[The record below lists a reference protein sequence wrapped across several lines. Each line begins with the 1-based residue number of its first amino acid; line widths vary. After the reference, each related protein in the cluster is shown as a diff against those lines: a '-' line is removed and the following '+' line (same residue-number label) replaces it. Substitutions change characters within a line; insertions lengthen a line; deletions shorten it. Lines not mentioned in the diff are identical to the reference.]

1 MGRTRAA
8 GNNAPNAVRD
18 GATYRAGA
26 GKNGAARSAP
36 ASGPRHILGISA
48 VVAVFALVGLT
59 LWRPLSVL
67 ITVPVIA
74 VLALIVRT
82 AVPVPALGRSGAGAR
97 ARRPASQGGGSATA
111 PRGSSTGSRGSS
123 TGPRDAAR
131 RPAGAGRYDDMPPYD
146 QEADPAATSM
156 TRRPARP
163 AADRER
169 PATARYERD
178 DARRPRQP
186 ELETPPRRSAAGPGA
201 ARYGDRDDNR
211 RTPAED
217 PRYAGSRSR
226 EAARDRSRDRQ
237 PDAADYPAYGS
248 TGPRAAGGR
257 DGYDHAFPAGQDT
270 RRPAS
275 RGSSTG
281 PRYPQD
287 AADEWRYTGRH
298 PGAGPDPRAPGA
310 SDRQDPQEEYDGH
323 DEYGNELYAS
333 DRGDSRAVQ
342 VGRWR
347 GWRQPDWDDDAE
359 PEPEPDEDMMHTMA
373 LDMRGYLDDTG
384 SFRMP

>member
-8 GNNAPNAVRD
+8 GNNAANAVRD

-26 GKNGAARSAP
+26 GENRAARSAP

-59 LWRPLSVL
+59 LWQPLSVL

-82 AVPVPALGRSGAGAR
+82 AVPVPAVGRSGAGAG
-97 ARRPASQGGGSATA
+97 ARRPASQGRGSATR
-111 PRGSSTGSRGSS
+111 PRGSSTGSATGPRDSS
-123 TGPRDAAR
+123 TGPREVAR
-131 RPAGAGRYDDMPPYD
+131 RPAGSSRYDDRPPYD
-146 QEADPAATSM
+146 QEADPAATSVA
-156 TRRPARP
+156 RRPARP
-163 AADRER
+163 AA
-169 PATARYERD
+169 ARYERD
-178 DARRPRQP
+178 DARRHRQP
-186 ELETPPRRSAAGPGA
+186 ELQTPPRRSATGPGA

-217 PRYAGSRSR
+217 PRYAGSRDR
-226 EAARDRSRDRQ
+226 EAARDRARDRQ
-237 PDAADYPAYGS
+237 PGAADYPAYGAA
-248 TGPRAAGGR
+248 GPRAASGR
-257 DGYDHAFPAGQDT
+257 DGYDDRVPAGQDA
-270 RRPAS
+270 RHPAPQA
-275 RGSSTG
+275 SSTG
-281 PRYPQD
+281 PRYPRD
-287 AADEWRYTGRH
+287 AADEWRGHPGVGPERGT
-298 PGAGPDPRAPGA
+298 PGAG
-310 SDRQDPQEEYDGH
+310 DRRDPQDEYDGH

-342 VGRWR
+342 AGRWR
-347 GWRQPDWDDDAE
+347 GWRQPDWDDDTE